1 MEVYIIMKVMIKS
14 YNFGIL
20 KNINKLSNLNGGIN
34 MTVERELANKLIE
47 FIYESPTA
55 FHAVENVKNI
65 LKEKGFQELREEEQW
80 ELEKGSKYFITK
92 NGSALI
98 AFTIGNGKLQEN
110 GFKIIGAHTDSPT
123 FRVKPSPEMISEN
136 SYIKLNTEVY
146 GGPILNTWL
155 DRPLSLA
162 GRVVLKSDNV
172 LFPEIRLVN
181 IKRPIMIIPNLAIHM
196 NRKVNEGIEL
206 NKQVDTLPILGLINE
221 KFEKDNY
228 LVKVIAEELQIES
241 KDILDFDL
249 FLYEYDKGSII
260 GINEE
265 FISSSRLDDLEA
277 VHAGVNALVNTE
289 TSEGTNVLVCFD
301 NEEVGSATKQGADS
315 QMLSDMLERIV
326 LALEGDR
333 EDFFR
338 ALSKSFIISA
348 DAAHAVHPNKG
359 EKSDPTNKPL
369 INKGPAIKI
378 SASQSYTSDGCS
390 TSVFMTLCEKAG
402 VPAQKFVNRSD
413 ERGGSTIGPISST
426 HLNIS
431 SVDIGIP
438 MLAMH
443 SIRELC
449 GVKDHYYVAKV
460 FEEFCKI

>member
-1 MEVYIIMKVMIKS
+1 
-14 YNFGIL
+14 
-20 KNINKLSNLNGGIN
+20 
-34 MTVERELANKLIE
+34 MTRELEFAQELID

-55 FHAVENVKNI
+55 FHAVENVKNT
-65 LKEKGFQELREEEQW
+65 LKESGFKELREEERW
-80 ELEKGSKYFITK
+80 KLEKGKKYFMIK
-92 NGSALI
+92 NHSALI
-98 AFTIGNGKLQEN
+98 AFTVGKEKIQES
-110 GFKIIGAHTDSPT
+110 GFKIIGAHTDSPS
-123 FRVKPSPEMISEN
+123 FRIKPNPEMTSEN

-155 DRPLSLA
+155 DRPLSIA
-162 GRVVLKSDNV
+162 GRVILKSNNI
-172 LFPEIRLVN
+172 LHPEVRFVN
-181 IKRPIMIIPNLAIHM
+181 IKKPIMIIPNLAIHM

-221 KFEKDNY
+221 SFEKDNY
-228 LVKVIAEELQIES
+228 LMKIIAEELKVNYEN
-241 KDILDFDL
+241 ILDFDL
-249 FLYEYDKGSII
+249 FLYEYDKGNII
-260 GINEE
+260 GINDE

-277 VHAGVNALVNTE
+277 VHGGVQALINAGA
-289 TSEGTNVLVCFD
+289 SKATNVLVCFD

-315 QMLSDMLERIV
+315 EMLSNILERVV
-326 LALEGDR
+326 LALDGDR

-378 SASQSYTSDGCS
+378 AASQSYTSDSDS
-390 TSVFMTLCEKAG
+390 TSIFAALCEKAE
-402 VPAQKFVNRSD
+402 VPVQKFVNRSD

-426 HLNIS
+426 HINIR

-449 GVKDHYYVAKV
+449 GVMDHYYVSKA
-460 FEEFCKI
+460 FEEFFKL